1 MGRRR
6 TADTPAVVQ
15 TVMEMPTIRP
25 LSYGSLDWVTHPIDL
40 YDGPQGW
47 GPFYGPWTPW
57 DFRDPAA
64 DIAFSYGMG
73 ESNEWQFAPPYDVI
87 TVFGDPALEWVN
99 NTSYDSAMAQAQ
111 EERQT
116 SYNSTIANVVPND
129 GNSSFLNRLQDMLK
143 PPKKEG

>member
-6 TADTPAVVQ
+6 TSDSHSPVQ

-25 LSYGSLDWVTHPIDL
+25 LTFGSFDWATHPIDT

-73 ESNEWQFAPPYDVI
+73 ESNEWQFAPDYDVI
-87 TVFGDPALEWVN
+87 TLFGDSSLDYVN
-99 NTSYDSAMAQAQ
+99 NTSYDTAMAQEQAD
-111 EERQT
+111 RQT

-129 GNSSFLNRLQDMLK
+129 GNASFFDRLSSLLQ
-143 PPKKEG
+143 PQKKG